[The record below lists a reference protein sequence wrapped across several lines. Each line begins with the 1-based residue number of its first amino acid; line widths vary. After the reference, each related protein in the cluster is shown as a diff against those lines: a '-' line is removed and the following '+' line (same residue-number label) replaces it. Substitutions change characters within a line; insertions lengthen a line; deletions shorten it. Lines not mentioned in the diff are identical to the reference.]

1 MGERCEGVTVVSQ
14 VNQPTGAD
22 NADGHEI
29 QHGPV
34 VDGVGRLGRRES
46 ERDPGSWLGVRG
58 WLRGQRGPGRFIVA
72 ALGGW
77 LLAYMGGVAVGSTLL
92 GHPLASTPSQV
103 VGRIT
108 ATVLVVAAAA
118 WLGWLRKSG
127 LGRAGSIRAWLI
139 AGALAA
145 YVGVAYW
152 WSFFVLAAEPGASPW
167 PGSSGVPILMDQAL
181 VALAEETFFRG
192 FLLFGLTQVWA
203 STPHTWA
210 RAVGLSAALFGVLH
224 LTQALSGASVG
235 LAAMNVLNTT
245 VFGVW
250 LGVLVLL
257 GGSVWPAV
265 LIHAATNSVVVLG
278 AAGLASY
285 QPDALSYAA
294 ALAAEAPL
302 LLAAIALIYRH
313 DRRQRAGAQ
322 PWHGHPRRH

>member
-1 MGERCEGVTVVSQ
+1 MSQVSQ
-14 VNQPTGAD
+14 RTGAD
-22 NADGHEI
+22 DADGHGI
-29 QHGPV
+29 QHGPG
-34 VDGVGRLGRRES
+34 VDGAGRLGRRES
-46 ERDPGSWLGVRG
+46 ERDPGSGLLLLG
-58 WLRGQRGPGRFIVA
+58 WLSGQRGPGRFLLA

-92 GHPLASTPSQV
+92 GHPLASAPSQV

-118 WLGWLRKSG
+118 RLGWLRKSG
-127 LGRAGSIRAWLI
+127 LGRAGSIQTWLI

-145 YVGVAYW
+145 YVGAACW
-152 WSFFVLAAEPGASPW
+152 WSFFVLAAEPGARPW
-167 PGSSGVPILMDQAL
+167 PGTSGVPILMDEAL

-192 FLLFGLTQVWA
+192 FLLFGLIHMWA

-210 RAVGLSAALFGVLH
+210 RAIGLSAALFGVLH
-224 LTQALSGASVG
+224 LTQALSGAAVG
-235 LAAMNVLNTT
+235 LAAMNVLNAT

-250 LGVLVLL
+250 IGVLVLL

-278 AAGLASY
+278 AAGLTGY

-294 ALAAEAPL
+294 ALAVEAPL

-313 DRRQRAGAQ
+313 DRRLRAEAQ
-322 PWHGHPRRH
+322 PWHGHPRRR